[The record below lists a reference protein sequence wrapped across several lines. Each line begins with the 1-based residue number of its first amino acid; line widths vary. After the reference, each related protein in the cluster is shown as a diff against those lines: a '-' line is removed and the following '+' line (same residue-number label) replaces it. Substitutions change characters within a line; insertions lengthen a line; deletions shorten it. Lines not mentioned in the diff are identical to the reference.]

1 MVSLY
6 HQSCLSTLYMFLLHV
21 WDTLYAPCS
30 PVSGWVVREDEDTS
44 RAVLGDYNCTM
55 VCLAGLEVAEEG
67 VLVCRDYNGRPSGEA
82 FVELTCEE
90 DIEKAV
96 EKHNESMGHRWGH
109 SLGRGC
115 VVFLVQTRVLLET
128 SVFID
133 LINIQRGRLLA
144 LGELST
150 RQ

>member
-1 MVSLY
+1 MSGHPV
-6 HQSCLSTLYMFLLHV
+6 F
-21 WDTLYAPCS
+21 PCS
-30 PVSGWVVREDEDTS
+30 PVSGWGVREDEDTS

-55 VCLAGLEVAEEG
+55 VYLAGLEVSEEG

-115 VVFLVQTRVLLET
+115 VVFVVQSSPILT
-128 SVFID
+128 SIKKKKAPLSD
-133 LINIQRGRLLA
+133 L
-144 LGELST
+144 
-150 RQ
+150 

>member
-1 MVSLY
+1 
-6 HQSCLSTLYMFLLHV
+6 MFLLHV
-21 WDTLYAPCS
+21 LDTLYSPCS

-44 RAVLGDYNCTM
+44 RAVTGRVIITGPF
-55 VCLAGLEVAEEG
+55 CLAGLEVSEEG

-96 EKHNESMGHRWGH
+96 EKHNESMGHRWGP

-115 VVFLVQTRVLLET
+115 VVFVVQSSPILT
-128 SVFID
+128 SIKKKKAPLSD
-133 LINIQRGRLLA
+133 L
-144 LGELST
+144 
-150 RQ
+150 

>member
-1 MVSLY
+1 
-6 HQSCLSTLYMFLLHV
+6 MFLLHV
-21 WDTLYAPCS
+21 LDTLYSPCS
-30 PVSGWVVREDEDTS
+30 PVSGWGVREDEDTS
-44 RAVLGDYNCTM
+44 RAVTGRVIITGPF
-55 VCLAGLEVAEEG
+55 CLAGLEVSEEG

-115 VVFLVQTRVLLET
+115 VVLLVAF
-128 SVFID
+128 S
-133 LINIQRGRLLA
+133 NC
-144 LGELST
+144 
-150 RQ
+150 

>member
-1 MVSLY
+1 MLRIRHGVTLPPVY
-6 HQSCLSTLYMFLLHV
+6 LLSICFYFMSGT
-21 WDTLYAPCS
+21 PCM
-30 PVSGWVVREDEDTS
+30 PPVVRCPGGWCGRTRT
-44 RAVLGDYNCTM
+44 RAGRCWVIITTM

-115 VVFLVQTRVLLET
+115 VVLLVRVLQVLDGYT
-128 SVFID
+128 
-133 LINIQRGRLLA
+133 LIYTHHNMEKAPIKTLL
-144 LGELST
+144 
-150 RQ
+150 

>member
-1 MVSLY
+1 M
-6 HQSCLSTLYMFLLHV
+6 
-21 WDTLYAPCS
+21 P
-30 PVSGWVVREDEDTS
+30 PVVRCPGGGCGEDEDTS
-44 RAVLGDYNCTM
+44 RAVTGRVIITGPF
-55 VCLAGLEVAEEG
+55 CLAGLEVSEEG

-115 VVFLVQTRVLLET
+115 VLFLVQT
-128 SVFID
+128 
-133 LINIQRGRLLA
+133 
-144 LGELST
+144 
-150 RQ
+150 